1 MIIECWTRT
10 IGTAAY
16 IITDT
21 YGCVPY
27 NDDFQFLT
35 GGMRSRAFR
44 IIQTTN
50 FAWATLYGPVSLIDM
65 YTGFENR
72 VERRDGSLREYQS
85 QRVWMGFIVTFTL
98 AFVEIAYFGLIAS
111 KGAPVAISGNCMLVE
126 LDPYLGFFDAEISHY
141 WKVLVGLTG
150 L

>member
-1 MIIECWTRT
+1 MIIERWTRI

-16 IITDT
+16 TITDT
-21 YGCVPY
+21 HGCVPY

-50 FAWATLYGPVSLIDM
+50 FAWATFGGPASLVDM
-65 YTGFENR
+65 YDGFEHIVNR
-72 VERRDGSLREYQS
+72 PNDLVGEYQKH
-85 QRVWMGFIVTFTL
+85 RIFAGFMVTFTL
-98 AFVEIAYFGLIAS
+98 AFAEIVYFALIAS
-111 KGAPVAISGNCMLVE
+111 TGAPVAISGSCMLVE
-126 LDPYLGFFDAEISHY
+126 LDPHLGFFDAEISHY